1 MHKKGLALSFFTLL
15 ACGLM
20 ILLSACGQQSVA
32 ATIQSTATNSNQSAT
47 QTTQPVAQTG
57 QSGSTQNATQP
68 VVQTVPMPPTQTSCP
83 ADGTA
88 RAAVM
93 KPLALGKDQNLVY
106 VYNEIPVNT
115 TIAYGHLK
123 RYDLNTQQKTDIVT
137 SGISIESAQVSADGQ
152 WILFLSTPDP
162 RGDAQHSAML
172 QLVRMDGQGLQ
183 TLYCFPAIPA
193 GSQMGMNVP
202 VAQWSVDQK
211 SILLSYDVD
220 AFTSVVSLLNVAAGT
235 LVPELKYTDNQLY
248 HYSVDFWLDNTHA
261 YVEKSGRSAPAPP
274 IELDLLDITTNNNL
288 NGGDLKKVLSHPV
301 RMSYLS
307 TDSSY
312 DGSHLFVSY
321 CLLASNPFD
330 TTISAGTATG
340 SVLNTIYH
348 QAQTVCVHDLRA
360 ITNTDL
366 LLTVQKYNTST
377 QTIDRNQVWTMK
389 PDASYQKVLF
399 DLPNDGSTFSLNQ
412 TSQCPWSNLSR
423 DGQSYALES
432 TNNNTKQSA
441 ILIASMSGG
450 NPTSIADTV
459 RGSVSLAGWTTM

>member
-1 MHKKGLALSFFTLL
+1 MRKKGLILSFFTLF
-15 ACGLM
+15 ACCLM
-20 ILLSACGQQSVA
+20 GLLSACGQQSVA
-32 ATIQSTATNSNQSAT
+32 ATNQNSAATSNQSVTQNQPAT
-47 QTTQPVAQTG
+47 QTG
-57 QSGSTQNATQP
+57 QNGSTQSNTQS

-93 KPLALGKDQNLVY
+93 KPLTLGKNQNLVY
-106 VYNEIPVNT
+106 IYNEIPLNT
-115 TIAYGHLK
+115 STAYGHLK

-137 SGISIESAQVSADGQ
+137 SGISIEAAQVSADGQ

-193 GSQMGMNVP
+193 GSQMGMNIP

-211 SILLSYDVD
+211 SILLSYDVN
-220 AFTSVVSLLNVAAGT
+220 ASTSAVTLLNVDAGT

-248 HYSVDFWLDNTHA
+248 HYSVDFWLDNTRA
-261 YVEKSGRSAPAPP
+261 YVEKSGRFAPAPP
-274 IELDLLDITTNNNL
+274 IELDLLDTTTNKNL
-288 NGGDLKKVLSHPV
+288 NGGDLKKVLTHSV

-330 TTISAGTATG
+330 TTISAGAATG
-340 SVLNTIYH
+340 SAQNTIYH

-366 LLTVQKYNTST
+366 LITVQKYNTST
-377 QTIDRNQVWTMK
+377 QTIDRNQIWTMK
-389 PDASYQKVLF
+389 PDGSYQKILF
-399 DLPNDGSTFSLNQ
+399 DLPNDGSSFSLNQ
-412 TSQCPWSNLSR
+412 TSQDTWSNLSR
-423 DGQSYALES
+423 DSQSYAIQS
-432 TNNNTKQSA
+432 NNNNTKQSA
-441 ILIASMSGG
+441 ILIASMAGG
-450 NPTSIADTV
+450 NPTSIAATV
-459 RGSVSLAGWTTM
+459 RGSVGLAGWTTM

>member
-1 MHKKGLALSFFTLL
+1 MHKKGLTLSFFTLF
-15 ACGLM
+15 ACCLM
-20 ILLSACGQQSVA
+20 GLLSACGQQSVT
-32 ATIQSTATNSNQSAT
+32 ATVQSTASNSNLQAT
-47 QTTQPVAQTG
+47 HATQPVAQTG
-57 QSGSTQNATQP
+57 QNGSTQNNPSQQS
-68 VVQTVPMPPTQTSCP
+68 VQTLPMPVTQTTCP

-93 KPLALGKDQNLVY
+93 KPLALGKNQNLVY
-106 VYNEIPVNT
+106 IYNEIPVNT

-123 RYDLNTQQKTDIVT
+123 RYNLNTQQKTDIVT
-137 SGISIESAQVSADGQ
+137 SGISIEAAQVSADGQ

-162 RGDAQHSAML
+162 RGDARHSAML

-183 TLYCFPAIPA
+183 TLYCFPAVPA
-193 GSQMGMNVP
+193 GSEMGMNVP

-220 AFTSVVSLLNVAAGT
+220 ASTSVVTLLNVDAGT
-235 LVPELKYTDNQLY
+235 LVPELKYTDKQLY

-261 YVEKSGRSAPAPP
+261 YVEKSGRFAPAAP
-274 IELDLLDITTNNNL
+274 IELDLLDTTSNS
-288 NGGDLKKVLSHPV
+288 GGLKKVLSHSV

-340 SVLNTIYH
+340 SVMNTIYH

-360 ITNTDL
+360 ITTTAL
-366 LLTVQKYNTST
+366 LMTVQKYNTST

-399 DLPNDGSTFSLNQ
+399 DLPNDGSNFSLNQ

-423 DGQSYALES
+423 NGQTYALQS

-441 ILIASMSGG
+441 ILIASINGG
-450 NPTSIADTV
+450 NPTSIANTV

>member
-1 MHKKGLALSFFTLL
+1 MSFFTLFVCCL
-15 ACGLM
+15 IG
-20 ILLSACGQQSVA
+20 LLSACGQQSVA
-32 ATIQSTATNSNQSAT
+32 ATNQSSSANST
-47 QTTQPVAQTG
+47 QSVTHTNQPVAQTG
-57 QSGSTQNATQP
+57 QNSSPQSNTQP

-83 ADGTA
+83 TDGTA

-93 KPLALGKDQNLVY
+93 KPLALGKKQNLVY
-106 VYNEIPVNT
+106 IYNEIPLNT
-115 TIAYGHLK
+115 SMAYGHLK

-162 RGDAQHSAML
+162 RGDALHSAML

-183 TLYCFPAIPA
+183 TLYCFPAVSA

-211 SILLSYDVD
+211 SILLSYDVNTS
-220 AFTSVVSLLNVAAGT
+220 TSVVSLLNVDAGT

-274 IELDLLDITTNNNL
+274 IELDLLDITTNHNL
-288 NGGDLKKVLSHPV
+288 NGGDLKKVLTHSV

-360 ITNTDL
+360 ISNTDL
-366 LLTVQKYNTST
+366 LMTVQKYNTST
-377 QTIDRNQVWTMK
+377 QTTDRNQVWTMK
-389 PDASYQKVLF
+389 PDASHQKILF
-399 DLPNDGSTFSLNQ
+399 DLPNDGSNFSLNQ
-412 TSQCPWSNLSR
+412 TSQYPWSNLSR
-423 DGQSYALES
+423 DGQSYALQS
-432 TNNNTKQSA
+432 ANNNTKQSA
-441 ILIASMSGG
+441 ILIASVVGG

-459 RGSVSLAGWTTM
+459 RGSVSLAGWTIM